1 MREDELRRIAG
12 KAKVP
17 LGTVEKDYVITL
29 ILKEISELDYFKEL
43 VFKGGTCINKMYFPG
58 LLVFLGT

>member
-29 ILKEISELDYFKEL
+29 ILKEISSDDVME
-43 VFKGGTCINKMYFPG
+43 VFFAIFLYEF
-58 LLVFLGT
+58 LL

>member
-17 LGTVEKDYVITL
+17 LGTVEKGFGHT
-29 ILKEISELDYFKEL
+29 SS
-43 VFKGGTCINKMYFPG
+43 
-58 LLVFLGT
+58 